1 MHISEQARYTFNLLR
16 EAQDVMEV
24 DYKAIFDYM
33 LRSGLCAESDRPQAM
48 ELVEDWLNI
57 YKETNEQQ
65 GDTFYG
71 NTCWFCYS

>member
-1 MHISEQARYTFNLLR
+1 
-16 EAQDVMEV
+16 MEV
-24 DYKAIFDYM
+24 DYKAIFNFM

>member
-1 MHISEQARYTFNLLR
+1 
-16 EAQDVMEV
+16 MEV
-24 DYKAIFDYM
+24 DYKAIFDFM
-33 LRSGLCAESDRPQAM
+33 LRSGLCIESDRPQAM

-57 YKETNEQQ
+57 YKETNERQ

>member
-1 MHISEQARYTFNLLR
+1 
-16 EAQDVMEV
+16 MEV
-24 DYKAIFDYM
+24 DYKAIFDFM
-33 LRSGLCAESDRPQAM
+33 LRSGL
-48 ELVEDWLNI
+48 WLNI

>member
-1 MHISEQARYTFNLLR
+1 
-16 EAQDVMEV
+16 MEV

-71 NTCWFCYS
+71 NTCWFC

>member
-1 MHISEQARYTFNLLR
+1 
-16 EAQDVMEV
+16 MEV
-24 DYKAIFDYM
+24 DHKAIFDFM
-33 LRSGLCAESDRPQAM
+33 LRSGLCTESDRPQAM

>member
-1 MHISEQARYTFNLLR
+1 
-16 EAQDVMEV
+16 MEV

-57 YKETNEQQ
+57 YK
-65 GDTFYG
+65 DTFYG

>member
-1 MHISEQARYTFNLLR
+1 
-16 EAQDVMEV
+16 MEV
-24 DYKAIFDYM
+24 DYLAIFDFM
-33 LRSGLCAESDRPQAM
+33 LRSGLCAESDLPQAM